1 MKILIGVCGIG
12 KGHCIRQYEL
22 SKELIRRGHEVRILT
37 YNEGV
42 NFFEKTK
49 IKTYEVYV
57 PIILFKGKKVNIYD
71 CIKRN
76 FFKFIPGIIKNKK
89 IYNTLIKVNFIPDL
103 CISDYEPTVAKM
115 AYKLNI
121 PLINIDQHSKFIYMK
136 EENIN
141 GYSCTEEK
149 RRLQLFF
156 PKSERK
162 FVVSF
167 YDVSKKNLPDNVEIL
182 YPIIRNDLKKVV
194 KSEKNKKQ
202 IVVYFSKFINIPI
215 EQKLEDII
223 KIFNKFENFKFIIFS
238 TEHYNK
244 KIETGLNVVIKKNDR
259 TEFVTELSKA
269 YAVIS
274 TAGHTLISEAIYCN
288 APTFV
293 IPLPTFDQNYCG
305 RFINENDIGYSSNI
319 ITYENLKTFL
329 ENIEKYKKN
338 IKDCKNLTKKSDT
351 LNYLADKIEQYKNNK
366 FKEK

>member
-42 NFFEKTK
+42 KFFEKTK

-57 PIILFKGKKVNIYD
+57 PIILFKGKKINICD

-76 FFKFIPGIIKNKK
+76 FLNFIPGVIKNRK
-89 IYNTLIKVNFIPDL
+89 IYNTLIKDKFIPDL
-103 CISDYEPTVAKM
+103 CISDYEPVVAKI
-115 AYKLNI
+115 AYKLNK
-121 PLINIDQHSKFIYMK
+121 PLINVDQHSKFIYMK
-136 EENIN
+136 EESIN
-141 GYSCTEEK
+141 GCSCTEEK

-167 YDVSKKNLPDNVEIL
+167 YNISKEILPDNVEIL
-182 YPIIRNDLKKVV
+182 YPIIRNDLKEVI
-194 KSEKNKKQ
+194 KSGKKEKQ
-202 IVVYFSKFINIPI
+202 VVVYFSKFINISI
-215 EQKLEDII
+215 GQKLEDII
-223 KIFNKFENFKFIIFS
+223 NIFNNFEEYKFIIFS

-244 KIETGLNVVIKKNDR
+244 KIETGVNVVIKKNDR
-259 TEFVTELSKA
+259 KQFVNELSKA
-269 YAVIS
+269 CAVIS

-288 APTFV
+288 IPTFV
-293 IPLPTFDQNYCG
+293 IPLPSFDQNYCG

-319 ITYENLKTFL
+319 ITYKNLKRFL
-329 ENIEKYKKN
+329 GNIEKYKEN
-338 IKDCKNLTKKSDT
+338 IKQCKNLVKKEDT
-351 LNYLADKIEQYKNNK
+351 LNYLADKIEQYKDNNK
-366 FKEK
+366 E